1 MPSSAENK
9 EAVRQPDSC
18 VVIRRMEKRDL
29 PGVADLEKQ
38 IFADPWSRDG
48 FEKALAM
55 ESNIYLCAVLAKHGE
70 EILGYC
76 GMYAS
81 PGEGEI
87 VNVAVRPDC
96 RRRGIACR
104 LLTALLETGRQS
116 GVERF
121 ILEVRAGNVGAI
133 RLYEQLGFE
142 PLGVRKGFYEHPR
155 EDAVI
160 MAYGE
165 RVNE

>member
-1 MPSSAENK
+1 MK
-9 EAVRQPDSC
+9 
-18 VVIRRMEKRDL
+18 
-29 PGVADLEKQ
+29 KQ
-38 IFADPWSRDG
+38 IARSMDIDRIPVQR
-48 FEKALAM
+48 
-55 ESNIYLCAVLAKHGE
+55 
-70 EILGYC
+70 
-76 GMYAS
+76 
-81 PGEGEI
+81 
-87 VNVAVRPDC
+87 
-96 RRRGIACR
+96 
-104 LLTALLETGRQS
+104 LTALLETGRQS

-165 RVNE
+165 RVNECPYHH